1 MSLVLCPN
9 CRLPV
14 QRTVRSCPLCGAE
27 RSESFS
33 PLRLPVAAALAM
45 LTALALVARGRF
57 A

>member
-14 QRTVRSCPLCGAE
+14 QEGVRSCPLCGVE
-27 RSESFS
+27 RSEPVSQ
-33 PLRLPVAAALAM
+33 LRLPVAAALAM

>member
-14 QRTVRSCPLCGAE
+14 QRTVRSCPLCGVE

>member
-14 QRTVRSCPLCGAE
+14 QQAVRSCPLCGAE
-27 RSESFS
+27 RGESVS
-33 PLRLPVAAALAM
+33 RLRLPVAAALAM
-45 LTALALVARGRF
+45 VTALALLARGRF